1 MKKEHKKIQGEISF
15 VFNVEKS
22 IHVIL
27 YIIQQSKGKINQH
40 NLWRIVF
47 EADKYH
53 LNKYGIPIPGD
64 TYRNMSF
71 GPVPSAIYNM
81 VKGHHMPRGSKSP
94 KEYLQEMGMTKPPFK
109 YNRDTRILSSSI
121 PHDPKRFTKT
131 NVEAL
136 NQAIKK
142 YGELSFDEL
151 KQANCRERSWRE
163 TERNQLIPFELIV
176 ENKTTLGLLSEHP
189 YGIVVL

>member
-15 VFNVEKS
+15 VFNGKKS

-27 YIIQQSKGKINQH
+27 YVIQQCGGKVGEH

-47 EADKYH
+47 DTDRYH
-53 LNKYGIPIPGD
+53 LNNHRRPVTGD
-64 TYRNMSF
+64 IYRNMGF
-71 GPVPSAIYNM
+71 GPTPLGICNII
-81 VKGHHMPRGSKSP
+81 KGKRSP
-94 KEYLQEMGMTKPPFK
+94 KKHLQEMGMTKPPFK